1 MVQDYFALKKPPK
14 TDNPHNELTHH
25 QRKHRKL
32 ARQHI
37 FRNEAEAKYGIAVS
51 KDDKAYIR
59 PGISTTETFGSYCL
73 NMGAGQSILFQNYFQ
88 TFQSLKME
96 ILQNRK

>member
-1 MVQDYFALKKPPK
+1 MVLRSVKTIKPTSGQGP
-14 TDNPHNELTHH
+14 
-25 QRKHRKL
+25 QVGS
-32 ARQHI
+32 A
-37 FRNEAEAKYGIAVS
+37 
-51 KDDKAYIR
+51 
-59 PGISTTETFGSYCL
+59 TETFGSYCL